1 MKKILITCTEL
12 MMIQFLVPHVK
23 KLAENGFEVEIA
35 CSNVGGRMEEVRAA
49 LEDTVKAIHVLR
61 LERSPASPRN
71 LLGYGD
77 MRRLLK
83 ENRYDIIWTNEPVMG
98 VVTRLAAN
106 KYRRQGT
113 KVVYMCHGFHF
124 YKGAGKLNWVV
135 FYPIERFMSR
145 MCDMIVTINR
155 EDEARAK
162 TFHTPRVEYIHGIGV
177 NTDRLRSRDAQSD
190 IRKEL
195 NLAEDDFLVLS
206 VGELN
211 ENKNHQ
217 VVIRALAQ
225 LQDPKI
231 HYLLCGK
238 GELRDRLEA
247 LAKELG
253 LEENVH
259 FLGYRR
265 DVVDICN
272 QCDVFVLPSFR
283 EGLSIAS
290 LEAMYCGLPLITSKV
305 RSSGDYLR
313 EGASGFLRE
322 ADDINGFAD
331 AVFRLKSDRE
341 LCSLCGKNNKE
352 SVRPYCIENVKCE
365 VLMIMCKLAEN
376 HQQGENKWVREA
388 L

>member
-1 MKKILITCTEL
+1 MKKLLITCTEL

-23 KLAENGFEVEIA
+23 YLAENGFEVEVA
-35 CSNVGGRMEEVRAA
+35 CSNVGGRMDEVHGA
-49 LEDTVKAIHVLR
+49 LKDTVKAIHTLR

-71 LLGYGD
+71 FLGYGD

-83 ENRYDIIWTNEPVMG
+83 ENHYDIIWTNEPVMG

-106 KYRRQGT
+106 KYRKTGT

-124 YKGAGKLNWVV
+124 FKGAGKANWLV

-145 MCDMIVTINR
+145 FCDMIVTINR
-155 EDEARAK
+155 EDETRAK
-162 TFHTPRVEYIHGIGV
+162 TFHGPRVEYIHGIGV

-225 LQDPKI
+225 LKDPKI

-238 GELRDRLEA
+238 GELRNCLEA

-253 LEENVH
+253 LQDHVH

-265 DVVDICN
+265 DVVDICAH
-272 QCDVFVLPSFR
+272 CDVFVLPSFR
-283 EGLSIAS
+283 EGISVAS
-290 LEAMYCGLPLITSKV
+290 LEAMYCGMPLITSRV
-305 RSSGDYLR
+305 RGADDYLQD
-313 EGASGFLRE
+313 GVSGFFCDAR
-322 ADDINGFAD
+322 DVTGFAE
-331 AVFRLKSDRE
+331 VITKLKGNPA
-341 LCSLCGKNNKE
+341 LCEQYGAINKKT
-352 SVRPYCIENVKCE
+352 VKTYCLEQVKRE
-365 VLMIMCKLAEN
+365 VLSVFL
-376 HQQGENKWVREA
+376 G
-388 L
+388 